1 MSVNRNQPLFWHQG
15 LFLQPHH
22 FQYHDAWIQ
31 QTQARW
37 LELTSPWAWG
47 LGALKIS
54 ETALSAQQ
62 LAIEEIS
69 IRWRDGTLTESPG
82 NAQIES
88 LRFKLADFASGPRT
102 VYVGLRR
109 IEDEQI
115 NVQTFENLDDAVQAD
130 ARMIVP
136 ADAEAVSDRYAG
148 GPTARVTFM
157 TYVLRLFWEDE
168 LENLGQYD
176 LMPLVSLE
184 QDGDVIRVNPAF
196 VPPCLNLAASPVLQ
210 QMLREV
216 RDDIIGR
223 ARQLEIFKQPIASRG
238 GDENQPSPILALSIL
253 NRYGPALNT
262 MVSTPQTH
270 PWAAYNLL
278 TQLAGELSTFS
289 EYCDLLGETR
299 DGQRLIDPYRHQGLG
314 PSMKG
319 VMDLVRH
326 LLNEITVGPE
336 MLVHFEQTA
345 SSPDL
350 FHADLR
356 PDFFGP
362 RHRYYLMA
370 RSSLTPVELGQKIIL
385 EGKLGVPDQMETLI
399 TRSLPGID
407 LLPLATLPLGLPR
420 RTGATYFR
428 LESLSDAWDAV
439 MRASSLA
446 LFLPD
451 APPELRLEIIVIK
464 G

>member
-1 MSVNRNQPLFWHQG
+1 
-15 LFLQPHH
+15 
-22 FQYHDAWIQ
+22 
-31 QTQARW
+31 
-37 LELTSPWAWG
+37 
-47 LGALKIS
+47 
-54 ETALSAQQ
+54 
-62 LAIEEIS
+62 
-69 IRWRDGTLTESPG
+69 
-82 NAQIES
+82 
-88 LRFKLADFASGPRT
+88 
-102 VYVGLRR
+102 
-109 IEDEQI
+109 
-115 NVQTFENLDDAVQAD
+115 
-130 ARMIVP
+130 
-136 ADAEAVSDRYAG
+136 
-148 GPTARVTFM
+148 
-157 TYVLRLFWEDE
+157 
-168 LENLGQYD
+168 
-176 LMPLVSLE
+176 
-184 QDGDVIRVNPAF
+184 
-196 VPPCLNLAASPVLQ
+196 
-210 QMLREV
+210 
-216 RDDIIGR
+216 
-223 ARQLEIFKQPIASRG
+223 
-238 GDENQPSPILALSIL
+238 
-253 NRYGPALNT
+253 
-262 MVSTPQTH
+262 
-270 PWAAYNLL
+270 
-278 TQLAGELSTFS
+278 
-289 EYCDLLGETR
+289 
-299 DGQRLIDPYRHQGLG
+299 
-314 PSMKG
+314 MKG